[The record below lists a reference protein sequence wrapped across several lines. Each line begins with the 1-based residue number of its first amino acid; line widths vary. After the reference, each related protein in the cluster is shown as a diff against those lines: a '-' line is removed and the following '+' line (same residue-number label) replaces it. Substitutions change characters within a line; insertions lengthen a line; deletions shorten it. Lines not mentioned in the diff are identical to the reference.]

1 LTVTSSDI
9 GKDPNFFNRHLVGGA
24 GILTFGHWVSKVS
37 GSSND
42 TSGNGTYKIMTI
54 QGKGNKFISFLA
66 AYIAVKK
73 GSDIGVESLYAQQY
87 TI

>member
-1 LTVTSSDI
+1 
-9 GKDPNFFNRHLVGGA
+9 
-24 GILTFGHWVSKVS
+24 
-37 GSSND
+37 
-42 TSGNGTYKIMTI
+42 MTI